1 MSYHIISIDLP
12 DCDITVRRGQ
22 LFVYNGDTEHAIPLE
37 DVASIVITSFR
48 CNISSNF
55 LIEAAKKKIGV
66 ILCESYKPISILL
79 PTDRS
84 SDTQVLRNIAQLTP
98 QQKRRF
104 WEKTIQTK
112 CNNQLILAKQ
122 WNSNHPFINDFEH
135 AVLTVKASKESE
147 CAKLYWSIF
156 SDTFTNGQFRRNRSL
171 DDINIYFNYGY
182 AILLSCVLRNLLAV
196 GIDPTFGIFHMPRE
210 HATPLAYDLM
220 EPFRAAF
227 DQQIVRWIMQHNRT
241 SSPLPEYTITKEFR
255 KHITETLL
263 TKTTYNNKE
272 MPLKNAIEQVIR
284 TFRSAILAQQ
294 TGPYKPWK
302 ISTTKWDG

>member
-12 DCDITVRRGQ
+12 DCNITVRKGQ
-22 LFVYNGDTEHAIPLE
+22 LCVYNNNTENTIPLE

-66 ILCESYKPISILL
+66 ILCESYKPTSILL
-79 PTDRS
+79 PTERA
-84 SDTQVLRNIAQLTP
+84 SDTQVLRNIAQLSP
-98 QQKRRF
+98 QQKRRL
-104 WEKTIQTK
+104 WKKTIQTK
-112 CNNQLILAKQ
+112 CNNQLTLAKQ
-122 WNSNHPFINDFEH
+122 WNPNHPLINELEH
-135 AVLTVKASKESE
+135 ATQTDKDSKESE

-156 SDTFTNGQFRRNRSL
+156 SDTFTNGQFKRNRSL

-220 EPFRAAF
+220 EPFRVAF
-227 DQQIVRWIMQHNRT
+227 DQQIVQWIIQHGQT
-241 SSPLPEYTITKEFR
+241 SSPAHICTITKEFR
-255 KHITETLL
+255 KHISETLL
-263 TKTTYNNKE
+263 TGTTYNNKK

-294 TGPYKPWK
+294 TGPYEPWK
-302 ISTTKWDG
+302 ISTTKWGG